1 MKIADL
7 LDKLNKH
14 VKVTIVNA
22 NNQLIYK
29 GTVQSVPLGCFSGIN
44 NNVVYIPEIGIDELK
59 IVLGF

>member
-29 GTVQSVPLGCFSGIN
+29 GTVKDVPLGCFYGIN

>member
-1 MKIADL
+1 MKIANL

-29 GTVQSVPLGCFSGIN
+29 GTVKDVPLGCFSGIN
-44 NNVVYIPEIGIDELK
+44 NNVVYIPEIGKDELK